1 MGAAPIGAPGWPEF
15 AFWTPSIESVRIVLI
30 ARSSSSTEGGFIARI
45 VPVAASGRAAGA
57 TRYHRSVAPSTSK
70 PRVLVL
76 GDLVLDVV
84 LSPERPIESGT
95 DVPGTVG
102 IRQGG
107 SAANTA
113 RWLARLGIDTQLVC
127 AVGRDGAG
135 RSLVVQAGN
144 DGVRVRAARVAGQ
157 RTGRIG
163 VIVAPG
169 GERSFVA
176 DRRAALA
183 LAPDHLRPE
192 WFAHLDLIHV
202 PGYSLMGEPI
212 ATTARTA
219 VRMARSGGAQVSCDL
234 SSIGPLLAQGRR
246 AARELIASVEPDILF
261 ATETE
266 AQAFL
271 GRHAADDLLEHAAIV
286 VIKRGAR
293 GARVL
298 AREPDGSALRFDVAT
313 AHVSTVDTT
322 GAGDAFSAGFL
333 AGWLTSRAAGRT
345 IPDALHRATV
355 AGHRAAA
362 RQLVVTKQELPPG

>member
-1 MGAAPIGAPGWPEF
+1 
-15 AFWTPSIESVRIVLI
+15 
-30 ARSSSSTEGGFIARI
+30 
-45 VPVAASGRAAGA
+45 VASAN
-57 TRYHRSVAPSTSK
+57 PK

-84 LSPERPIESGT
+84 LAPEQPIEAGT

-107 SAANTA
+107 SGANTA
-113 RWLARLGIDTQLVC
+113 RWLARLGVETQLVC

-135 RSLVVQAGN
+135 RSLVIQVGN
-144 DGVRVRAARVAGQ
+144 DGVNVRAARVAGQ

-163 VIVAPG
+163 VIVAPN

-183 LAPDHLRPE
+183 LRPDHLRPE
-192 WFAHLDLIHV
+192 WFARLDLIHV

-212 ATTARTA
+212 ASAARAA
-219 VRMARSGGAQVSCDL
+219 VRMARANGARVSSDL

-246 AARELIASVEPDILF
+246 AARELVASIEPDILF

-266 AQAFL
+266 AEGFL
-271 GRHAADDLLEHAAIV
+271 GRHAADGMVEHASIV
-286 VIKRGAR
+286 VVKQGAR

-298 AREPDGSALRFDVAT
+298 AREADGNVLRFDVAT
-313 AHVSTVDTT
+313 PHFTAADTT

-333 AGWLTSRAAGRT
+333 AGWLAARAAGRT
-345 IPDALHRATV
+345 TPDTLHRATI
-355 AGHRAAA
+355 AGHRAAV
-362 RQLVVTKQELPPG
+362 RQLSAAKQELPPG

>member
-1 MGAAPIGAPGWPEF
+1 MEVSTGAQIGTMPG
-15 AFWTPSIESVRIVLI
+15 
-30 ARSSSSTEGGFIARI
+30 
-45 VPVAASGRAAGA
+45 GRDLD
-57 TRYHRSVAPSTSK
+57 TIPSVAPSIPK
-70 PRVLVL
+70 PRALVL

-84 LSPERPIESGT
+84 LAPARPIETGT

-113 RWLARLGIDTQLVC
+113 RWLARLGVDTQLVC

-135 RSLVVQAGN
+135 RSLVEQVGR
-144 DGVRVRAARVAGQ
+144 DGVRVRAARIAGQ

-163 VIVAPG
+163 VIVAAT

-176 DRRAALA
+176 DRRAALE

-192 WFAHLDLIHV
+192 WFAGLELIHV
-202 PGYSLMGEPI
+202 PAYSFMGEPI
-212 ATTARTA
+212 AATARTA
-219 VRMARSGGAQVSCDL
+219 VAHARAQGARVSSDL
-234 SSIGPLLAQGRR
+234 SSIGPLLAEGRR
-246 AARELIASVEPDILF
+246 AARDLIASIAPDILF

-271 GRHAADDLLEHAAIV
+271 GRYAADGMIEHASIV

-293 GARVL
+293 GARVV
-298 AREPDGSALRFDVAT
+298 AREVDGNILRFDVAT
-313 AHVSTVDTT
+313 AQVTAADTT

-333 AGWLTSRAAGRT
+333 AGWLTARAAGRT
-345 IPDALHRATV
+345 VPDALHRATV

-362 RQLVVTKQELPPG
+362 RQLTMIKQELPPG

>member
-1 MGAAPIGAPGWPEF
+1 M
-15 AFWTPSIESVRIVLI
+15 
-30 ARSSSSTEGGFIARI
+30 
-45 VPVAASGRAAGA
+45 
-57 TRYHRSVAPSTSK
+57 
-70 PRVLVL
+70 LVL

-84 LSPERPIESGT
+84 LSPDRPIESGT
-95 DVPGTVG
+95 DVPGSVG

-113 RWLARLGIDTQLVC
+113 RWLARLGMDTQLVC

-135 RSLVVQAGN
+135 RSLVIQVTG

-183 LAPDHLRPE
+183 LTPAHLRPE
-192 WFAHLDLIHV
+192 WFARLDLIHV

-212 ATTARTA
+212 ATAARAA
-219 VRMARSGGAQVSCDL
+219 VGMARSAGATVSCDL

-246 AARELIASVEPDILF
+246 PAHELIASVGPDLLF

-271 GRHAADDLLEHAAIV
+271 GRYAADGLLDHASIV

-293 GARVL
+293 GARVI
-298 AREPDGSALRFDVAT
+298 AREPDGSILRFDVAT
-313 AHVSTVDTT
+313 TQVNAADTT

-333 AGWLTSRAAGRT
+333 AGWLTAQAAGRT

-355 AGHRAAA
+355 AGHRAAM
-362 RQLVVTKQELPPG
+362 RQLASSKQELPPG

>member
-1 MGAAPIGAPGWPEF
+1 M
-15 AFWTPSIESVRIVLI
+15 
-30 ARSSSSTEGGFIARI
+30 
-45 VPVAASGRAAGA
+45 
-57 TRYHRSVAPSTSK
+57 
-70 PRVLVL
+70 LVL

-84 LSPERPIESGT
+84 LTPERPIEAGT

-113 RWLARLGIDTQLVC
+113 RWLARLGVDTQLVC

-135 RSLVVQAGN
+135 RSLVAQVEN
-144 DGVRVRAARVAGQ
+144 DGVRVRPVRVAGQ

-163 VIVAPG
+163 VIVAPS

-183 LAPDHLRPE
+183 LAPEHLHQD
-192 WFAHLDLIHV
+192 WFNGLDLIHV

-212 ATTARTA
+212 GSAARAA
-219 VRMARSGGAQVSCDL
+219 VGFARRAGAAVSSDL

-246 AARELIASVEPDILF
+246 AARELVDSVAPDILF

-266 AQAFL
+266 AHAFL
-271 GRHAADDLLEHAAIV
+271 GRFAADGMVEHASVA
-286 VIKRGAR
+286 VIKRGSR
-293 GARVL
+293 GARVV
-298 AREPDGSALRFDVAT
+298 AREPDGSTLSFEVAT
-313 AHVSTVDTT
+313 PKVVAADTT

-333 AGWLTSRAAGRT
+333 TGWLTSRSAGRT
-345 IPDALHRATV
+345 LPDALHRATM

-362 RQLVVTKQELPPG
+362 RQLTAAKQELPPG

>member
-1 MGAAPIGAPGWPEF
+1 
-15 AFWTPSIESVRIVLI
+15 
-30 ARSSSSTEGGFIARI
+30 
-45 VPVAASGRAAGA
+45 
-57 TRYHRSVAPSTSK
+57 VAPPNKK

-84 LSPERPIESGT
+84 LAPDRPIEIGT
-95 DVPGTVG
+95 DVPGSVG

-113 RWLARLGIDTQLVC
+113 RWLARLGVDTQLVC
-127 AVGRDGAG
+127 SVGRDGAG
-135 RSLVVQAGN
+135 RSLVLQAEA
-144 DGVRVRAARVAGQ
+144 DGVRVRAARIAGQ

-163 VIVAPG
+163 VIVAST

-183 LAPDHLRPE
+183 LRPDHLRPE
-192 WFAHLDLIHV
+192 WFNRLDLIHV
-202 PGYSLMGEPI
+202 PGYSLMGEPVAS
-212 ATTARTA
+212 ATRAA
-219 VRMARSGGAQVSCDL
+219 VRLARAAGAQVSSDL

-246 AARELIASVEPDILF
+246 AARDLIASIGPDILF

-266 AQAFL
+266 AEAFL
-271 GRHAADDLLEHAAIV
+271 GRYAADGMAEHASIV

-298 AREPDGSALRFDVAT
+298 GREADGNLIRFDVAT
-313 AHVSTVDTT
+313 AHVSAADTT
-322 GAGDAFSAGFL
+322 GAGDAFSAGFIG
-333 AGWLTSRAAGRT
+333 GWLTARAAGRT

-362 RQLVVTKQELPPG
+362 RQLTMSKQELPPG

>member
-1 MGAAPIGAPGWPEF
+1 
-15 AFWTPSIESVRIVLI
+15 
-30 ARSSSSTEGGFIARI
+30 
-45 VPVAASGRAAGA
+45 
-57 TRYHRSVAPSTSK
+57 VAPSTAK
-70 PRVLVL
+70 PRVLFL

-84 LSPERPIESGT
+84 LAPERPIEAGT

-113 RWLARLGIDTQLVC
+113 RWLAKLGCDTQLVC

-135 RSLVVQAGN
+135 RSLVEQVSR
-144 DGVRVRAARVAGQ
+144 DGVHVRAARIPRS

-163 VIVAPG
+163 VVIAST

-176 DRRAALA
+176 DRRAALE
-183 LAPDHLRPE
+183 LRPDHLKPE
-192 WFAHLDLIHV
+192 WFQRLDLIHV
-202 PGYSLMGEPI
+202 PAYSLMGEPI
-212 ATTARTA
+212 GSAARAA
-219 VRMARSGGAQVSCDL
+219 VVLAREGGAQVSLDL

-246 AARELIASVEPDILF
+246 AARDLVAGVAPEILF
-261 ATETE
+261 ATEVE

-271 GRHAADDLLEHAAIV
+271 GKYAADGMLAHASIC

-298 AREPDGSALRFDVAT
+298 AREADGNVIRFDVAT
-313 AHVSTVDTT
+313 SSVAAADTT
-322 GAGDAFSAGFL
+322 GAGDAFSAGFID
-333 AGWLTSRAAGRT
+333 GWLTARAGGRT
-345 IPDALHRATV
+345 IPDALHRASV

-362 RQLVVTKQELPPG
+362 RQLTSDKQELPPG

>member
-1 MGAAPIGAPGWPEF
+1 MPG
-15 AFWTPSIESVRIVLI
+15 
-30 ARSSSSTEGGFIARI
+30 
-45 VPVAASGRAAGA
+45 GRDLG
-57 TRYHRSVAPSTSK
+57 TIPSVAPPTPK
-70 PRVLVL
+70 PRALVL

-84 LSPERPIESGT
+84 LAPDRPIEPGT

-113 RWLARLGIDTQLVC
+113 RWLARLGVDTQLVC

-135 RSLVVQAGN
+135 RSLVAQVRR

-163 VIVAPG
+163 VLVAPT

-183 LAPDHLRPE
+183 LRPDHLRSD
-192 WFAHLDLIHV
+192 WFTRLNLIHV

-212 ATTARTA
+212 ASAARAA
-219 VRMARSGGAQVSCDL
+219 VGYARAGGASGAGGAGGASVSSDL
-234 SSIGPLLAQGRR
+234 SSIGPLLAHGRR
-246 AARELIASVEPDILF
+246 AARDLIASIAPDILF
-261 ATETE
+261 ATEQE
-266 AQAFL
+266 AEAFL
-271 GRHAADDLLEHAAIV
+271 GRYAADGMIEHASIV

-293 GARVL
+293 GARVV
-298 AREPDGSALRFDVAT
+298 AREADGNIIRFDVAT
-313 AHVSTVDTT
+313 AQVAAGDTT

-333 AGWLTSRAAGRT
+333 AGWLAARAAART
-345 IPDALHRATV
+345 LPDALHRATV

-362 RQLVVTKQELPPG
+362 RQLTQTKQELPPG

>member
-1 MGAAPIGAPGWPEF
+1 MA
-15 AFWTPSIESVRIVLI
+15 PSI
-30 ARSSSSTEGGFIARI
+30 A
-45 VPVAASGRAAGA
+45 
-57 TRYHRSVAPSTSK
+57 K

-84 LSPERPIESGT
+84 LAPDRPIETGT

-107 SAANTA
+107 SAATTA
-113 RWLARLGIDTQLVC
+113 RWLARLGVDAQLVC

-135 RSLVVQAGN
+135 RSLVIQLER
-144 DGVRVRAARVAGQ
+144 DGVHVRAARIAGQ

-163 VIVAPG
+163 VIVNAT

-183 LAPDHLRPE
+183 LRPDHLRPE
-192 WFAHLDLIHV
+192 WFARLDLIHL

-212 ATTARTA
+212 AAAGRAA
-219 VRMARSGGAQVSCDL
+219 VKRARSAGAQVSSDL

-246 AARELIASVEPDILF
+246 AARDLIASVAPDILF
-261 ATETE
+261 ATESE
-266 AQAFL
+266 AEAFL
-271 GRHAADDLLEHAAIV
+271 GRYAADGMVEHASIV

-298 AREPDGSALRFDVAT
+298 AREADGNILRFDVAT
-313 AHVSTVDTT
+313 AQVAAADTT
-322 GAGDAFSAGFL
+322 GAGDAFNAGFI
-333 AGWLTSRAAGRT
+333 AGWLDARSAGRT
-345 IPDALHRATV
+345 IPDALHRASV

-362 RQLVVTKQELPPG
+362 RQLTTSKLELPPG

>member
-1 MGAAPIGAPGWPEF
+1 VAPTTSPP
-15 AFWTPSIESVRIVLI
+15 VL
-30 ARSSSSTEGGFIARI
+30 
-45 VPVAASGRAAGA
+45 PAASK
-57 TRYHRSVAPSTSK
+57 S
-70 PRVLVL
+70 RVLVL

-84 LSPERPIESGT
+84 LVPDRPIEVGT

-107 SAANTA
+107 SAASTA
-113 RWLARLGIDTQLVC
+113 RWLARLAIDTQLVC

-135 RSLVVQAGN
+135 RSLVIQLER
-144 DGVRVRAARVAGQ
+144 DGVRVRVARIAGQ

-163 VIVAPG
+163 VIVNAT

-183 LAPDHLRPE
+183 LRPDHLRPE
-192 WFAHLDLIHV
+192 WFARLDLIHL

-212 ATTARTA
+212 GAAARAA
-219 VRMARSGGAQVSCDL
+219 VRLARGSGAQVSSDL
-234 SSIGPLLAQGRR
+234 SSIGPLLAEGRR
-246 AARELIASVEPDILF
+246 AARDLIASISPDILF
-261 ATETE
+261 ATEQE
-266 AQAFL
+266 AEAYL
-271 GRHAADDLLEHAAIV
+271 GRYAADGMLEHASIV

-298 AREPDGSALRFDVAT
+298 AREADGNVLRFDVAT
-313 AHVSTVDTT
+313 AQVAAVDTT

-333 AGWLTSRAAGRT
+333 AGWLTARAAGRT

-362 RQLVVTKQELPPG
+362 RQLTMSKQELPPG

>member
-1 MGAAPIGAPGWPEF
+1 M
-15 AFWTPSIESVRIVLI
+15 
-30 ARSSSSTEGGFIARI
+30 
-45 VPVAASGRAAGA
+45 
-57 TRYHRSVAPSTSK
+57 
-70 PRVLVL
+70 LVL

-84 LSPERPIESGT
+84 LSPDRPIESGT
-95 DVPGTVG
+95 DVPGSVG

-113 RWLARLGIDTQLVC
+113 RWLARLGMDTQLVC

-135 RSLVVQAGN
+135 RSLVIQVTG

-183 LAPDHLRPE
+183 LTPAHLRPE
-192 WFAHLDLIHV
+192 WFARLDLIHV

-212 ATTARTA
+212 ATAARAA
-219 VRMARSGGAQVSCDL
+219 VGMARSAGATVSCDL

-246 AARELIASVEPDILF
+246 PAHELIASVGPDLLF

-271 GRHAADDLLEHAAIV
+271 GRYAADGLLDHASIV

-293 GARVL
+293 GARVI
-298 AREPDGSALRFDVAT
+298 AREPDGSILRFDVAT
-313 AHVSTVDTT
+313 TQINAADTT

-333 AGWLTSRAAGRT
+333 AGWLTAQAAGRT

-355 AGHRAAA
+355 AGHRAAM
-362 RQLVVTKQELPPG
+362 RQLASSKQELPPG

>member
-1 MGAAPIGAPGWPEF
+1 M
-15 AFWTPSIESVRIVLI
+15 
-30 ARSSSSTEGGFIARI
+30 
-45 VPVAASGRAAGA
+45 
-57 TRYHRSVAPSTSK
+57 
-70 PRVLVL
+70 LVL

-84 LSPERPIESGT
+84 LTPDRPIETGT

-113 RWLARLGIDTQLVC
+113 RWFARLGVDTQLVC

-135 RSLVVQAGN
+135 RSLVIQVGN
-144 DGVRVRAARVAGQ
+144 DGVRVRAARIAGQ

-163 VIVAPG
+163 ILVAPN

-183 LAPDHLRPE
+183 LSPGHLRPE
-192 WFAHLDLIHV
+192 WFAGLDLIHV

-212 ATTARTA
+212 GAAAGAA
-219 VRMARSGGAQVSCDL
+219 VRMARAGGAQVSCDL

-246 AARELIASVEPDILF
+246 AARELIASVAPDILF

-266 AQAFL
+266 AEAFL
-271 GRHAADDLLEHAAIV
+271 GRYAADGLVEHAAIA

-298 AREPDGSALRFDVAT
+298 AREADDNVIRFDVAT
-313 AHVSTVDTT
+313 AHVTASDTT

-333 AGWLTSRAAGRT
+333 AGWLVARAAGRT
-345 IPDALHRATV
+345 IPDALHRASV

-362 RQLVVTKQELPPG
+362 RQLTATKQELPPG

>member
-1 MGAAPIGAPGWPEF
+1 M
-15 AFWTPSIESVRIVLI
+15 
-30 ARSSSSTEGGFIARI
+30 
-45 VPVAASGRAAGA
+45 
-57 TRYHRSVAPSTSK
+57 
-70 PRVLVL
+70 LVL

-84 LSPERPIESGT
+84 LTPDRPIETGT

-113 RWLARLGIDTQLVC
+113 RWLARLGVDTQLVC

-135 RSLVVQAGN
+135 RSLVIQVGN
-144 DGVRVRAARVAGQ
+144 DGVRVRAARIAGQ

-163 VIVAPG
+163 ILVAPN

-183 LAPDHLRPE
+183 LSPGHLRPE
-192 WFAHLDLIHV
+192 WFAGLDLIHV

-212 ATTARTA
+212 GAAAGAA
-219 VRMARSGGAQVSCDL
+219 VRMARAGGAQVSCDL

-246 AARELIASVEPDILF
+246 AARELIASVAPDILF

-266 AQAFL
+266 AEAFL
-271 GRHAADDLLEHAAIV
+271 GRYAADGLVEHAAIA

-298 AREPDGSALRFDVAT
+298 AREADDNVIRFDVAT
-313 AHVSTVDTT
+313 AHVTASDTT

-333 AGWLTSRAAGRT
+333 AGWLVARAAGRT
-345 IPDALHRATV
+345 IPDALHRASV

-362 RQLVVTKQELPPG
+362 RQLTATKQELPPG

>member
-1 MGAAPIGAPGWPEF
+1 
-15 AFWTPSIESVRIVLI
+15 
-30 ARSSSSTEGGFIARI
+30 
-45 VPVAASGRAAGA
+45 
-57 TRYHRSVAPSTSK
+57 
-70 PRVLVL
+70 VLVL

-84 LSPERPIESGT
+84 LAPDRPIETGT
-95 DVPGTVG
+95 DVPGSVG

-113 RWLARLGIDTQLVC
+113 RWLARLGMDTQLVC

-135 RSLVVQAGN
+135 RSLVIQVGN

-169 GERSFVA
+169 GDRSFVA

-183 LAPDHLRPE
+183 LRPDHLRPE
-192 WFAHLDLIHV
+192 WFTGLDLIHV

-212 ATTARTA
+212 AAAARAA
-219 VRMARSGGAQVSCDL
+219 VRMARAGGAQVSCDL
-234 SSIGPLLAQGRR
+234 SSFGPLLAQGRR
-246 AARELIASVEPDILF
+246 AARELIASVGPDILF

-266 AQAFL
+266 AEAFL
-271 GRHAADDLLEHAAIV
+271 GRYAADGMVEHASIV

-298 AREPDGSALRFDVAT
+298 AREADGNILRFDVAT
-313 AHVSTVDTT
+313 AQVAVADTT

-333 AGWLTSRAAGRT
+333 AGWLVARGAGRT

-355 AGHRAAA
+355 AGHRAAT
-362 RQLVVTKQELPPG
+362 RQLTAAKQELPPG

>member
-1 MGAAPIGAPGWPEF
+1 MPAEP
-15 AFWTPSIESVRIVLI
+15 
-30 ARSSSSTEGGFIARI
+30 
-45 VPVAASGRAAGA
+45 
-57 TRYHRSVAPSTSK
+57 K

-84 LSPERPIESGT
+84 LAPERPIETGT

-113 RWLARLGIDTQLVC
+113 RWLARLGMDVQLVC

-135 RSLVVQAGN
+135 RSLVTQLEA
-144 DGVRVRAARVAGQ
+144 DGVRVRAARIAGQ
-157 RTGRIG
+157 RTGRVG
-163 VIVAPG
+163 VLVAPG

-183 LAPDHLRPE
+183 LRPDHLRDE
-192 WFAHLDLIHV
+192 WFARLNLVHV
-202 PGYSLMGEPI
+202 PAYSLMGEPI
-212 ATTARTA
+212 GAAARAAVATARAT
-219 VRMARSGGAQVSCDL
+219 SSAQISLDL
-234 SSIGPLLAQGRR
+234 SSIGPLLAEGRR
-246 AARELIASVEPDILF
+246 AARELVASVTPDILF

-266 AQAFL
+266 VEAFL
-271 GRHAADDLLEHAAIV
+271 ARNAGDGILEHAAIA

-298 AREPDGSALRFDVAT
+298 ARGTAAEPLRFDVAT
-313 AHVSTVDTT
+313 PQVAAADTT
-322 GAGDAFSAGFL
+322 GAGDAFSAGFI
-333 AGWLTSRAAGRT
+333 AGWLTALAAGRQV
-345 IPDALHRATV
+345 PDALHRATL

-362 RQLVVTKQELPPG
+362 RHLTTSKQELPPG